1 MSTPRSTL
9 LAAIMPIAAALG
21 ALSATTDTRLLSVAA
36 AQTSAAHKLSVAID
50 KGKAEPGTVRVT
62 QGEQVEITVS
72 CDQSAELHMHGYDL
86 SAQPEPGTPA
96 TFAFVAKIAGRFP
109 VEAHRMGPA
118 GKEKRRPGALFY
130 VEVHPR

>member
-9 LAAIMPIAAALG
+9 LAAIIPIAAALG
-21 ALSATTDTRLLSVAA
+21 VLNATTDTRLLSIAA
-36 AQTSAAHKLSVAID
+36 AQTSAHKLSVAIEN
-50 KGKAEPGTVRVT
+50 GKANTGTVRVT
-62 QGEQVEITVS
+62 QGEEVEITVS

-86 SAQPEPGTPA
+86 SVEPRPGTPA